1 MVPTTT
7 IPAAADACREITFTV
22 EAGHLVPGEFEF
34 SVFASGLQDIAG
46 DLEEIFE
53 LRDVCFMVWVEDF
66 EEWCVPADMDDIG
79 DVARLRITAGTPAVP
94 TEALPASVPA
104 QASAEAGAEME
115 RLELAATD
123 TAARGHTEGDQ
134 RASSQGA
141 AEQKAAAAEEAARV
155 AAVEVAERERAAAE
169 KA

>member
-1 MVPTTT
+1 
-7 IPAAADACREITFTV
+7 
-22 EAGHLVPGEFEF
+22 
-34 SVFASGLQDIAG
+34 
-46 DLEEIFE
+46 
-53 LRDVCFMVWVEDF
+53 
-66 EEWCVPADMDDIG
+66 MDDIG

-94 TEALPASVPA
+94 AEALPASVPA

-115 RLELAATD
+115 RLELAATY

-155 AAVEVAERERAAAE
+155 AAVEVA
-169 KA
+169 